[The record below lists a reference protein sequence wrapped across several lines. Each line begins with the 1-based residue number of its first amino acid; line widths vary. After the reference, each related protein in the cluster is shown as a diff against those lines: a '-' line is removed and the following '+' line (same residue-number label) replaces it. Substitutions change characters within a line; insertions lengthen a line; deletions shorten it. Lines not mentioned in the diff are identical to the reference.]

1 METVAA
7 AFNVADWRTTL
18 SDTMIE
24 SIQKAGAKNYPDM
37 TVEDVRACCP
47 LVDWLDELNAQKTEC
62 GALRPR
68 KAPVPRVPRT
78 ARVGRP
84 RSRMRPGSPRC

>member
-47 LVDWLDELNAQKTEC
+47 LVDWLDELNA
-62 GALRPR
+62 
-68 KAPVPRVPRT
+68 
-78 ARVGRP
+78 
-84 RSRMRPGSPRC
+84 

>member
-7 AFNVADWRTTL
+7 AFNVSGWRTTL

-37 TVEDVRACCP
+37 AVEDVRACCP
-47 LVDWLDELNAQKTEC
+47 LVDWLDELNA
-62 GALRPR
+62 
-68 KAPVPRVPRT
+68 
-78 ARVGRP
+78 
-84 RSRMRPGSPRC
+84 